1 MNKIILIS
9 IYILFLSIVEA
20 SAAIFEDRS
29 LILKND
35 FYSIEAVYIKDNKIK
50 TYKEFS
56 KELGIQIQINFD
68 AEENPEEI
76 LILDGGEQLTATVK
90 NYEIESLYIKAGEDK
105 RVVQKEEV
113 DMSIIENIMEQIK
126 STFFTD
132 ELWYKIEERENV
144 EK

>member
-9 IYILFLSIVEA
+9 IYILFLSIVNA
-20 SAAIFEDRS
+20 SAAIFQDRS

-68 AEENPEEI
+68 AEE
-76 LILDGGEQLTATVK
+76 
-90 NYEIESLYIKAGEDK
+90 
-105 RVVQKEEV
+105 
-113 DMSIIENIMEQIK
+113 
-126 STFFTD
+126 
-132 ELWYKIEERENV
+132 
-144 EK
+144 